1 MIEDMRKEINKEIIK
16 NLKYPLFLLII
27 ACMLILFTNYI
38 IIPELSKYSDINSV
52 ASMGQYIFNDITGS
66 KL

>member
-1 MIEDMRKEINKEIIK
+1 MINNMKKEIIK
-16 NLKYPLFLLII
+16 SLRYPLFLLII
-27 ACMLILFTNYI
+27 TCMLMLFTNYT
-38 IIPELSKYSDINSV
+38 IIPKLSKYSNINSV

>member
-1 MIEDMRKEINKEIIK
+1 MIDNMRKEINKEIIK